1 MSHRRVEFLQTERPL
16 RIYALSLPKSAVRY
30 SATFIWPVQVLR
42 DPIRLDRI
50 GEHRWWA
57 KSLDEKKHNP
67 IRLVRMV
74 EKIESTIRSLQ
85 FLWGMK
91 FIDRVSHLIH
101 HPCKTDG
108 VLRIAE
114 AKSR

>member
-1 MSHRRVEFLQTERPL
+1 MPF
-16 RIYALSLPKSAVRY
+16 
-30 SATFIWPVQVLR
+30 LR

-57 KSLDEKKHNP
+57 KIADEKNHNP

-91 FIDRVSHLIH
+91 FMDCGSHLIH

-108 VLRIAE
+108 VLRTADE
-114 AKSR
+114 FKGAGHGFQGEDAKKSTEDMVAWFVTHLAADAAK

>member
-1 MSHRRVEFLQTERPL
+1 MPF
-16 RIYALSLPKSAVRY
+16 
-30 SATFIWPVQVLR
+30 LR
-42 DPIRLDRI
+42 DPIQLDRI

-57 KSLDEKKHNP
+57 KSLDKKNHNP

-91 FIDRVSHLIH
+91 FIDRGSHLIH

-108 VLRIAE
+108 VLRTAE
-114 AKSR
+114 AMSC